1 MPITSDQRRL
11 LEIKKIPE
19 ARLLLRHAK
28 LGLITATIGIFLLG
42 IVIILHEV
50 DLGSFPEYAWGG
62 ILSIPVTVLCMGIF
76 TVFYEYYM
84 RTTFVNSMRSMYWVW
99 DTGVTVF
106 PTHQHAPDRK
116 DVLRRANSTARFMST
131 TFSRYFT
138 DVREL
143 VERKASQNVNFKFI
157 IYDPESKAVEEKARE
172 EGCEPEDFREEI
184 SSTCRRYLGPLTK
197 QFQNGIQVRFCDF
210 NTPFGI
216 TIIDDKEMVLSLN
229 IYGLAR
235 SKNQTPCLIIE
246 NKYDEDAV
254 FKLYENSFEAI
265 WNKLDDR
272 IPKSVK
278 KYFESNIQIGE
289 KAEVVNVKSLENTK
303 GRKKT

>member
-1 MPITSDQRRL
+1 MPVTSDQSRFREL
-11 LEIKKIPE
+11 TKLPE

-28 LGLITATIGIFLLG
+28 LGLITATIGILLLG
-42 IVIILHEV
+42 VVIVLH
-50 DLGSFPEYAWGG
+50 DIKFGSFPEYAWGG

-84 RTTFVNSMRSMYWVW
+84 RTTFVNSMRSMYWAW

-116 DVLRRANSTARFMST
+116 DVLQRATSNARFMST

-143 VERKASQNVNFKFI
+143 VKTKASQNVSFKFI
-157 IYDPESKAVEEKARE
+157 IYDPESKAVQEKARE
-172 EGCEPEDFREEI
+172 EGCEPKDFRDEI
-184 SSTCRRYLGPLTK
+184 RSTCRRYLGPLTN
-197 QFQNGIQVRFCDF
+197 QFPKRVQVRFCDF

-254 FKLYENSFEAI
+254 FKLYESSFEAI
-265 WNKLDDR
+265 WSKLDDR
-272 IPKSVK
+272 IPESVEQ
-278 KYFESNIQIGE
+278 YFGQRIG
-289 KAEVVNVKSLENTK
+289 VKSLNCK
-303 GRKKT
+303 